1 MKNSKK
7 KKSWKP
13 VKKIKK
19 KFCKLKTHILASFHQ
34 MENFLIQHRYVS
46 GVTVIELVLILVI
59 IIALLVIFKDQLINL
74 INTIFEKITS
84 ESSGI

>member
-7 KKSWKP
+7 KKSGKF
-13 VKKIKK
+13 VKRTKK
-19 KFCKLKTHILASFHQ
+19 KLCKFRNRPLASFHQ

-59 IIALLVIFKDQLINL
+59 IIALLVIFKDNLVKLI
-74 INTIFEKITS
+74 TDIFEKITS
-84 ESSGI
+84 ESANF

>member
-7 KKSWKP
+7 KKS
-13 VKKIKK
+13 
-19 KFCKLKTHILASFHQ
+19 CKLVKRTKKRLCRFRDHVLASFHQ

-59 IIALLVIFKDQLINL
+59 IIALLVIFKDKLVDL
-74 INTIFEKITS
+74 INTLFEKITS
-84 ESSGI
+84 ESTGL